1 MRFPPSILDDIRN
14 RLPISEVV
22 ARKVTWDKRKSQP
35 AKGDFWACCPFHN
48 EKSPSF
54 HCDDRRGIYHCFGCG
69 ASGDHFKFL
78 TETEGLS
85 FPEAVERLA
94 ETAGVALPRPDPRDR
109 EREAVRVDLIGAVEI
124 AAKFFEARLRA
135 PEGRPA
141 RDYLTRRSLTP
152 KTVADFRIGWAPD
165 ERDALKRHLVQN
177 GVSEEVALAA
187 GLLRKP
193 EDGRPTYDWFR
204 GRVMIPIH
212 DERGRVV
219 AFGGRVLDADQQPKY
234 LNSPETPV
242 FSKGTMLFNA
252 HRGREA
258 AHKSG
263 TITVTEGYMDV
274 IAVWQAG
281 IRNVVAA
288 LGTAFTEDHVQRLWR
303 FAPEPVICFDGD
315 KAGVSAAHRAI
326 DRILPLLK
334 SGLSFN
340 FCFLP
345 DGKDPDDLVRG
356 QGADGFL
363 AELARAR
370 PLSEVLWDREVA
382 GARIDTPERK
392 AALEA
397 RMEDL
402 VRQIR
407 DDRVARRYRLALRV
421 KLSELFWAHD
431 RQGRGGDGRFGKGTG
446 APGTALAGPTA
457 ADIRP
462 PDDPELATVERVL
475 LGLCVEYPDLY
486 EAHIERLAVTE
497 FRVQA
502 LEDFKRALYRIAVDL
517 DGTSV
522 ASFYEGLDGRF
533 YFVLNEV
540 HGDETRTDFGAVLPR
555 GHRLRERLPI
565 LKFHPGQTFV
575 ECCFEQML
583 ERLSLRA
590 LAADIEHDMAN
601 VGAETGED
609 AVARL
614 MELSRELNRR
624 REELARR
631 EQELAEEA
639 KAIRRATTGGNAA
652 APVLFQ

>member
-1 MRFPPSILDDIRN
+1 MRFSSSVLDDIRN
-14 RLPISEVV
+14 RLPISAVV
-22 ARKVTWDKRKSQP
+22 ARKVTWDKRKTQP
-35 AKGDFWACCPFHN
+35 ARGDWWACCPFHQ

-69 ASGDHFKFL
+69 ASGDHFKFV

-94 ETAGVALPRPDPRDR
+94 ETAGVSLPKPDPRER
-109 EREAVRVDLIGAVEI
+109 EREAFRVDIVGAVEI
-124 AAKFFEARLRA
+124 AAKFFEAKLRA
-135 PEGRPA
+135 PEGKPA
-141 RDYLTRRSLTP
+141 RDYLTRRGLTP
-152 KTVADFRIGWAPD
+152 KTVAEFRLGYAPD
-165 ERDALKRHLVQN
+165 DRDALKRHLLQN
-177 GVSEEVALAA
+177 GVTEDTAVTA

-193 EDGRPTYDWFR
+193 EDGRSTYDYFR
-204 GRVMIPIH
+204 GRVVIPIH
-212 DERGRVV
+212 DERCRVV
-219 AFGGRVLDADQQPKY
+219 AFGGRVLDPDGQPKY

-242 FSKGTMLFNA
+242 FNKGTMLFNV
-252 HRGREA
+252 HRAREA

-263 TITVTEGYMDV
+263 TMIVTEGYMDA
-274 IAVWQAG
+274 IAVHQAG

-288 LGTAFTEDHVQRLWR
+288 LGTAFTEDHIARLWR

-315 KAGVSAAHRAI
+315 KAGVGAAHRAI

-334 SGLSFN
+334 SGQSFN

-345 DGKDPDDLVRG
+345 DGQDPDDLIKAS
-356 QGADGFL
+356 GADGFL
-363 AELARAR
+363 AELAKAR

-382 GARIDTPERK
+382 VARIDTPERK

-397 RMEDL
+397 RIEEL

-431 RQGRGGDGRFGKGTG
+431 RKSRGGQGPRGG
-446 APGTALAGPTA
+446 AKESPGANA
-457 ADIRP
+457 ADVQP
-462 PDDPELATVERVL
+462 LDDTELASVERIL

-486 EAHIERLAVTE
+486 EANIERLAVTE
-497 FRVQA
+497 FKVKA

-517 DGTSV
+517 DAASV

-555 GHRLRERLPI
+555 GHRLRERMPI
-565 LKFHPGQTFV
+565 LKFHPSQRFV
-575 ECCFEQML
+575 ENCFESML
-583 ERLSLRA
+583 ERLSIRS
-590 LAADIEHDMAN
+590 LAADIEHDMDD
-601 VGAETGED
+601 VGADTDES
-609 AVARL
+609 AMARL
-614 MELSRELNRR
+614 FELSRELNRR

-639 KAIRRATTGGNAA
+639 KAIRQATTGSNSAT
-652 APVLFQ
+652 PVLFK